1 MFNLGAKLGVQGDQ
15 EFIRS
20 FERIGDSVKLA
31 NSQLKAAMAQFDKAD
46 QSEEKL
52 TRQNEL
58 LGKSLDGWKEKL
70 GMLNTNLD
78 TQKAKLSTLAN
89 ALEEAKKGG
98 EGNAAEVAKAEA
110 AYNAQAKVVNNCEIE
125 IAKAT
130 EQINKMERQV
140 KENNAALGQADTA
153 AKNFGS
159 QMQNI
164 ANSAQQVGQKL
175 DAAGKS
181 LMPLTGAV
189 AAVGAGAV
197 KSFADVDKGLDTI
210 VKKTGATGN
219 AVTEFKDI
227 YSDIAAEVPAEL
239 NDIGAA
245 IGELNTRLNLTGG
258 ELKTATVQFLKFAG
272 VNDLDVNSSIQL
284 VTRAMGDAGIAAA
297 DYGSVLDM
305 LTVAG
310 QKSGIS
316 IDTLSQN
323 LAKYGAPM
331 RALGIDTQHAIAL
344 FAGWEKAGVNTEIA
358 FSGMKKAISNWGK
371 AGKDSTVEFQ
381 KTLDA
386 IKACP
391 DIASATSMAIDVF
404 GAKAGPDLADAIRGG
419 RFEIGEYIEALEKAG
434 GTVDSTFSETQDG
447 IDGAKTALNSLKMAG
462 AELGGVISDS
472 LAPIFKGLA
481 SAARDFAAWF
491 GGLSD
496 GMKRAIL
503 IVGGLVAALGP
514 LLIFVGKMA
523 TGVSVL
529 INIGKTMIPV
539 IKAIGAAMSA
549 NPVGAIIT
557 AIAALV
563 TAFITLWNTSED
575 FRNFWIGLWDTI
587 SGAFSAAWD
596 GIVNFFT
603 KTIPDAFNGFINWI
617 KKNWQGLLLLLVNP
631 IAGAFK
637 LIYDNCE
644 GFHNFINNFVQSVKN
659 FFVNGWNAIVAFF
672 TETIPAW
679 IASVVEWFNELPRKI
694 GEMIGALIG
703 HVIQFGINLWS
714 WVTVELP
721 QIIQAVVD
729 WFAQLPGRIWEWLK
743 SAALKVAQWGV
754 DVYTAMKTKVEEAIT
769 AVVDWFAALPG
780 KIWDWLAATVQK
792 VIQWGVNLRDKAK
805 QAATDMVT
813 NVVDTIKSLPRKI
826 MDIGKNIV
834 TGLWEGIQSM
844 VGWIKDKISG
854 FLGGIV
860 DGVKGVLGIHSPS
873 KVFAGIG
880 EYMGE
885 GLGIGFADSMRTV
898 ASRMQNAI
906 PTTLTGPS
914 LANVA
919 GAAAGNTG
927 ATVAA
932 SPVSVVLRIDNFNNY
947 SQDDLATIS
956 DMVAAQIQ
964 DKVTRQQGVFR

>member
-1 MFNLGAKLGVQGDQ
+1 MAVDIGP
-15 EFIRS
+15 
-20 FERIGDSVKLA
+20 RIGVDGEKAFRDAMNRVCDAIKLTNA
-31 NSQLKAAMAQFDKAD
+31 QMKAAMAQFDRAD
-46 QSEEKL
+46 KSEEKL
-52 TRQNEL
+52 TQQNAL
-58 LGKSLDGWKEKL
+58 LEKSIEGWRDKL
-70 GMLNTNLD
+70 KLLNANLE
-78 TQKAKLSTLAN
+78 TQKAKLTELGA
-89 ALEEAKKGG
+89 ALDRAKKSGG
-98 EGNAAEVAKAEA
+98 DNAQEVAKAEA
-110 AYNAQAKVVNNCEIE
+110 AYTRQAREVNKCEVEVARATESLNRMDRQLRSNKDELNRAADSADDLGDELEDAGDKSLKFGDVLKANVLGSAISKGLGLLAQGIKNAGSALANAAKDGVELASDLAESQNVVDTTFGESAGVINEW
-125 IAKAT
+125 AKA
-130 EQINKMERQV
+130 
-140 KENNAALGQADTA
+140 AATSYGISELA
-153 AKNFGS
+153 AKQYNGTLGAMLKSMGLS
-159 QMQNI
+159 QDAVVEMST
-164 ANSAQQVGQKL
+164 AMVGL
-175 DAAGKS
+175 AGD
-181 LMPLTGAV
+181 MA
-189 AAVGAGAV
+189 
-197 KSFADVDKGLDTI
+197 SFY
-210 VKKTGATGN
+210 N
-219 AVTEFKDI
+219 
-227 YSDIAAEVPAEL
+227 
-239 NDIGAA
+239 
-245 IGELNTRLNLTGG
+245 
-258 ELKTATVQFLKFAG
+258 
-272 VNDLDVNSSIQL
+272 LDVGTAFEKI
-284 VTRAMGDAGIAAA
+284 R
-297 DYGSVLDM
+297 
-305 LTVAG
+305 
-310 QKSGIS
+310 SGIS
-316 IDTLSQN
+316 GETEPLKQLGINMSVANLQAYALSQ
-323 LAKYGAPM
+323 
-331 RALGIDTQHAIAL
+331 GIT
-344 FAGWEKAGVNTEIA
+344 KAYSSMSQAEQA
-358 FSGMKKAISNWGK
+358 
-371 AGKDSTVEFQ
+371 
-381 KTLDA
+381 TLRYNYLM
-386 IKACP
+386 
-391 DIASATSMAIDVF
+391 SVT
-404 GAKAGPDLADAIRGG
+404 ADAQGD
-419 RFEIGEYIEALEKAG
+419 FAD
-434 GTVDSTFSETQDG
+434 T
-447 IDGAKTALNSLKMAG
+447 
-462 AELGGVISDS
+462 SDS
-472 LAPIFKGLA
+472 LANQQRILALQIENAKGAIGQALYPVITQITTA
-481 SAARDFAAWF
+481 FNEWFATVDKEK
-491 GGLSD
+491 LTETIKSVVQT
-496 GMKRAIL
+496 
-503 IVGGLVAALGP
+503 IVGNGP
-514 LLIFVGKMA
+514 LIISIISGIAAGMAAFGIASLITKVVSAFKVLFTTLQAG
-523 TGVSVL
+523 TG
-529 INIGKTMIPV
+529 IM
-539 IKAIGAAMSA
+539 KALGAAMNTNPIFLIVSA
-549 NPVGAIIT
+549 V
-557 AIAALV
+557 AALV

-644 GFHNFINNFVQSVKN
+644 GFRNFVNNFVQTIKN

-694 GEMIGALIG
+694 GEMIGILIG
-703 HVIQFGINLWS
+703 HVIQFGVNLWN

-743 SAALKVAQWGV
+743 FAALKVVQWGV
-754 DVYTAMKTKVEEAIT
+754 DVYTTMKTKAEEAIT

-780 KIWDWLAATVQK
+780 KIWDWLVATVQK

-813 NVVDTIKSLPRKI
+813 NVVDTIKSLPGKI

-898 ASRMQNAI
+898 AGQMQNAI

-919 GAAAGNTG
+919 GTAAGNTG

-947 SQDDLATIS
+947 SQDDLAAIS